1 MRGKRR
7 SPATII
13 STRSATISSSCRSSK
28 RPRKNWRLNIEKWV
42 YFIKHA
48 AELET
53 ILEKLS
59 EPVFHK
65 AFDDANRA
73 NMTTKELEA
82 YDNSVTVML
91 DERGRID
98 GAYEKGGQDMAYE
111 IARSIR

>member
-1 MRGKRR
+1 
-7 SPATII
+7 
-13 STRSATISSSCRSSK
+13 
-28 RPRKNWRLNIEKWV
+28 
-42 YFIKHA
+42 
-48 AELET
+48 
-53 ILEKLS
+53 LS